1 MNKFPIKLNARR
13 EDKGGIISTVILII
27 VATLF
32 ILLLGFNLLYT
43 RIYIVG
49 SSMRNTLIGADS
61 MMSPGGDY
69 VYICK
74 YIEPKRGDIVV
85 IKVGDKSLIKRVIG
99 LGGDTLK
106 LEDGVLYIKGKDDD
120 DFVLIEEPYVDDEFK
135 HASDK
140 NNFEEI
146 TVNEGEVF
154 FMGDNRDN
162 SEDSRGYYGCQPVEC
177 IEGVVTSWSL
187 RSKGFVTAWNT
198 FFEFKLPEFLASFNK
213 S

>member
-1 MNKFPIKLNARR
+1 MEKFPIRLNDRGN
-13 EDKGGIISTVILII
+13 DKGGILSTVVLIF
-27 VATLF
+27 VAVLF
-32 ILLLGFNLLYT
+32 VLLLAFNFLYT

-49 SSMRNTLIGADS
+49 SSMKNTLIGADS
-61 MMSPGGDY
+61 MQHPGGDY

-85 IKVGDKSLIKRVIG
+85 IKFGDKSLIKRVIG

-106 LEDGVLYIKGKDDD
+106 LEDGKLYIKGEFDD
-120 DFVLIEEPYVDDEFK
+120 DFTLVEEPYVDD
-135 HASDK
+135 ALNTDMTK
-140 NNFEEI
+140 NNFDELS
-146 TVNEGEVF
+146 VKEGYVF

-177 IEGVVTSWSL
+177 IEGVVTGWSL
-187 RSKGFVTAWNT
+187 QCKGFITAWNT
-198 FFEFKLPEFLASFNK
+198 FFEFKLPEFFASLKN